1 MTGRADTRVAKRYAA
16 ALFNTA
22 LGRGAAEAVREDLRG
37 LASLWTGMPLLRRTL
52 ESPLVPA
59 SRKRDLVDRVL
70 APRLHELTVRF
81 LHLLIEKRREEV
93 LLSVHRTYDRL
104 ADLQE
109 GIVRVQA
116 VTAVELDDVQRA
128 ALMEALERRTGKR
141 VDLSLRTDPAII
153 GGVVV
158 QLEDTVIDGSVRG
171 ALERLR
177 ERMLGEE

>member
-1 MTGRADTRVAKRYAA
+1 MSGRADARAGRRYAA

-22 LGRGAAEAVREDLRG
+22 LAHGAAEAVREDLRQ
-37 LASLWTGMPLLRRTL
+37 LASLWASMPLLRRSL
-52 ESPLVPA
+52 ESPLMPA
-59 SRKRDLVDRVL
+59 ARKREVVDQVL

-81 LHLLIEKRREEV
+81 LHLLIGKRREEILPDV
-93 LLSVHRTYDRL
+93 QRTYDRM
-104 ADLQE
+104 ADLQQ
-109 GIVRVQA
+109 GIVRAEA

-128 ALMEALERRTGKR
+128 ALVEALERRTGR
-141 VDLSLRTDPAII
+141 NVDLTVRVDPAII

-177 ERMLGEE
+177 EQMLGEE